1 MNDDRDLEGL
11 NALVTGATSG
21 IGRAAAQQLARH
33 RAEVIVHG
41 REARGT
47 AVADAI
53 ADGGKARFAA
63 ADLSQGAGVDDLI
76 QQAGPVEIL
85 VNNAGVVWTGP
96 TAELDIATFDQL
108 FATSIVLTL
117 SWRILIAAC

>member
-11 NALVTGATSG
+11 NAVVTGATSG
-21 IGRAAAQQLARH
+21 TGRPTAQQLAQH

-53 ADGGKARFAA
+53 TDGGKARFVA

-76 QQAGPVEIL
+76 QQAGPVDIL
-85 VNNAGVVWTGP
+85 VNNAEVVWTRP
-96 TAELDIATFDQL
+96 TAELDMAPFDQL

-117 SWRILIAAC
+117 S

>member
-11 NALVTGATSG
+11 RALVTGVTSG
-21 IGRAAAQQLARH
+21 IRRAAAQQLARH
-33 RAEVIVHG
+33 GAEVIVHG

-53 ADGGKARFAA
+53 NADGGKAASSR
-63 ADLSQGAGVDDLI
+63 LISAGRRADDLV
-76 QQAGPVEIL
+76 QQADPVDIL
-85 VNNAGVVWTGP
+85 VNNAGVVWSGP
-96 TAELDIATFDQL
+96 TAELDMATFDQL